1 MLVKNEQI
9 LAFHPKFP
17 HTSFE
22 TSFET
27 LGKLVKQ
34 NRFQEGVQGQGGSS
48 AVAETT
54 GGDPDRN
61 RAGFGQKEGNW
72 VYTPSA

>member
-9 LAFHPKFP
+9 LAFPPKFP
-17 HTSFE
+17 H

-34 NRFQEGVQGQGGSS
+34 TRFREEGQWEGAAPLLRRRLGATRMGT
-48 AVAETT
+48 APDLARKKAT
-54 GGDPDRN
+54 GC
-61 RAGFGQKEGNW
+61 KI
-72 VYTPSA
+72 PSA